1 MALLYPPCAGGWSH
15 LQQLFGLMKG
25 SHTLLAAQ
33 KVPTSTSHLIMR
45 LLQQVAAAAAAT
57 GLRLDVPCA
66 MPESQASEEV
76 AELPSQEQPGGQHSS
91 TYMSVMIDVSR
102 VVCVLGSRC

>member
-1 MALLYPPCAGGWSH
+1 
-15 LQQLFGLMKG
+15 MKG